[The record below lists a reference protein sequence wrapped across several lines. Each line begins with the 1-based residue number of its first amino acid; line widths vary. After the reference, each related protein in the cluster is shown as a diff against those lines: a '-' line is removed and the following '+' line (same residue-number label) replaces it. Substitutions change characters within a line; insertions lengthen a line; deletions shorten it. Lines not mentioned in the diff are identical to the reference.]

1 MDNAGDWLYIV
12 FLIIAGISSLFGSK
26 NKKKRP
32 KQILGQPD
40 REIVTNEDNVPDKGF
55 WEILEEMQNP
65 KPVKQPVPTPK
76 RKKKQQQVAA
86 PSPFLAAEKA
96 EELLFQAWETAGYH
110 GQPDEDYY
118 PRTAQETRDME
129 DLLTQAE
136 AAIDDPSDTELME
149 VMADTREVLE
159 WSKQRHWTFAWWII
173 ICVAIMGCYYFY
185 QAGSEQDYVAKR
197 QALTDEQVQTE
208 LSEAITRQ
216 QSYIDTYSQKLAVDT
231 ISEETRSLYEK
242 YMENATEEIKE
253 LKAYNVET
261 YKKHLVDR
269 ADAGVWRERWEA
281 IWCFIWIVLYI
292 FACRPR
298 GYMITKRRREDKM
311 ATGLKKILFGIAG
324 ALVGAAGALY
334 VTTTITK
341 WSDGSKTRDDDS
353 MIIYAMKFGL
363 IALAVIIVLWA
374 ARIVI
379 VIATLLGLLRNY
391 DWKQLAKDPKA
402 MLNDLK

>member
-1 MDNAGDWLYIV
+1 
-12 FLIIAGISSLFGSK
+12 
-26 NKKKRP
+26 
-32 KQILGQPD
+32 
-40 REIVTNEDNVPDKGF
+40 
-55 WEILEEMQNP
+55 
-65 KPVKQPVPTPK
+65 
-76 RKKKQQQVAA
+76 
-86 PSPFLAAEKA
+86 
-96 EELLFQAWETAGYH
+96 
-110 GQPDEDYY
+110 
-118 PRTAQETRDME
+118 
-129 DLLTQAE
+129 
-136 AAIDDPSDTELME
+136 
-149 VMADTREVLE
+149 
-159 WSKQRHWTFAWWII
+159 
-173 ICVAIMGCYYFY
+173 
-185 QAGSEQDYVAKR
+185 
-197 QALTDEQVQTE
+197 
-208 LSEAITRQ
+208 
-216 QSYIDTYSQKLAVDT
+216 
-231 ISEETRSLYEK
+231 
-242 YMENATEEIKE
+242 MENATEEIKE

-281 IWCFIWIVLYI
+281 IWCVIWIVLYI

>member
-1 MDNAGDWLYIV
+1 MRGIRPRSMLNVSGTINKTPSNTTCLDLLGD
-12 FLIIAGISSLFGSK
+12 IAGL
-26 NKKKRP
+26 
-32 KQILGQPD
+32 LGGFCCVD
-40 REIVTNEDNVPDKGF
+40 RAGIVRINSF
-55 WEILEEMQNP
+55 
-65 KPVKQPVPTPK
+65 
-76 RKKKQQQVAA
+76 
-86 PSPFLAAEKA
+86 PS
-96 EELLFQAWETAGYH
+96 T
-110 GQPDEDYY
+110 
-118 PRTAQETRDME
+118 
-129 DLLTQAE
+129 
-136 AAIDDPSDTELME
+136 
-149 VMADTREVLE
+149 VTREVLE

-216 QSYIDTYSQKLAVDT
+216 QSYIDTYNQKLAIDT

-242 YMENATEEIKE
+242 YLENATEEIKE

-341 WSDGSKTRDDDS
+341 WSDGSKTRDE
-353 MIIYAMKFGL
+353 I
-363 IALAVIIVLWA
+363 
-374 ARIVI
+374 
-379 VIATLLGLLRNY
+379 
-391 DWKQLAKDPKA
+391 
-402 MLNDLK
+402 

>member
-1 MDNAGDWLYIV
+1 M
-12 FLIIAGISSLFGSK
+12 
-26 NKKKRP
+26 
-32 KQILGQPD
+32 
-40 REIVTNEDNVPDKGF
+40 
-55 WEILEEMQNP
+55 
-65 KPVKQPVPTPK
+65 
-76 RKKKQQQVAA
+76 
-86 PSPFLAAEKA
+86 
-96 EELLFQAWETAGYH
+96 
-110 GQPDEDYY
+110 
-118 PRTAQETRDME
+118 
-129 DLLTQAE
+129 
-136 AAIDDPSDTELME
+136 
-149 VMADTREVLE
+149 
-159 WSKQRHWTFAWWII
+159 
-173 ICVAIMGCYYFY
+173 
-185 QAGSEQDYVAKR
+185 
-197 QALTDEQVQTE
+197 
-208 LSEAITRQ
+208 
-216 QSYIDTYSQKLAVDT
+216 
-231 ISEETRSLYEK
+231 
-242 YMENATEEIKE
+242 
-253 LKAYNVET
+253 ET

>member
-1 MDNAGDWLYIV
+1 M
-12 FLIIAGISSLFGSK
+12 SSA
-26 NKKKRP
+26 NKKHMQGGMNTTYSNVNTEDKRN
-32 KQILGQPD
+32 K
-40 REIVTNEDNVPDKGF
+40 
-55 WEILEEMQNP
+55 
-65 KPVKQPVPTPK
+65 
-76 RKKKQQQVAA
+76 
-86 PSPFLAAEKA
+86 KA

-216 QSYIDTYSQKLAVDT
+216 QSYIDTYNQKLAIDT

-242 YMENATEEIKE
+242 YLENATEEIKE

-324 ALVGAAGALY
+324 A
-334 VTTTITK
+334 
-341 WSDGSKTRDDDS
+341 
-353 MIIYAMKFGL
+353 
-363 IALAVIIVLWA
+363 
-374 ARIVI
+374 
-379 VIATLLGLLRNY
+379 
-391 DWKQLAKDPKA
+391 
-402 MLNDLK
+402 

>member
-1 MDNAGDWLYIV
+1 M
-12 FLIIAGISSLFGSK
+12 SSA
-26 NKKKRP
+26 NKKHM
-32 KQILGQPD
+32 QGGMNTTYSN
-40 REIVTNEDNVPDKGF
+40 VNTEDERNK
-55 WEILEEMQNP
+55 
-65 KPVKQPVPTPK
+65 
-76 RKKKQQQVAA
+76 
-86 PSPFLAAEKA
+86 KA

-216 QSYIDTYSQKLAVDT
+216 QSYIDTYSQKLAIDT

>member
-1 MDNAGDWLYIV
+1 MSATNKKHMQGGMDTSYNNVNTDDE
-12 FLIIAGISSLFGSK
+12 K
-26 NKKKRP
+26 NK
-32 KQILGQPD
+32 
-40 REIVTNEDNVPDKGF
+40 
-55 WEILEEMQNP
+55 
-65 KPVKQPVPTPK
+65 
-76 RKKKQQQVAA
+76 
-86 PSPFLAAEKA
+86 KA
-96 EELLFQAWETAGYH
+96 EELLFDAWETAGYH
-110 GQPDEDYY
+110 GQPGEDFY
-118 PRTAQETRDME
+118 PRTARETKNMD

-136 AAIDDPSDTELME
+136 AAVEDTSDTELMDAIAE
-149 VMADTREVLE
+149 TRDVVE
-159 WSKQRHWTFAWWII
+159 WSKQRHWTFAWWIS

-185 QAGSEQDYVAKR
+185 QAGSEGDYVKKQ
-197 QALTDEQVQTE
+197 QALTEDQVQTQ
-208 LSEAITRQ
+208 LNEAMARQ
-216 QSYIDTYSQKLAVDT
+216 EKYMDDYKKTLAVDT
-231 ISEETRSLYEK
+231 ISEETRTLYNK
-242 YMENATEEIKE
+242 YLESAAQELEELQKYDVKSYKE
-253 LKAYNVET
+253 Y
-261 YKKHLVDR
+261 LVGR
-269 ADAGVWRERWEA
+269 ADSGVWRERWEA
-281 IWCFIWIVLYI
+281 IWCFIWIALYI

-341 WSDGSKTRDDDS
+341 WSDGSKTKDDDGL
-353 MIIYAMKFGL
+353 MIYAMKFGL